1 MTFFIIVFFV
11 LIIIAVSRSRARP
24 KPKQTKVNFT
34 NPPVINNN
42 PKSAYSNL
50 NSESNVNIDGPS
62 SNDDIIDV
70 SGLMSTLFK
79 VNITSNSSVPYWPH
93 QYIYSFSEINNA
105 TQEQKEF
112 YTKFKNEFL
121 NRNFIYLN
129 GNNNYAFILLFDLLN
144 EFEAHRDFPKIE
156 RQLEDLGN
164 NYPRTKSYCVS
175 FLIKK
180 LEEYGMDTETD
191 QFREKNQQYDYDYWK
206 LGKRYKKKLNLSQNE
221 EQILNSVWLQS
232 NVFNQIEFCRV
243 EILRQFLRCV
253 EFLNR
258 HYFPTDNT
266 LKTIEEEFSDIIVRK
281 EFRYRKG
288 SQNYKYTFDIVKGEI
303 FGHIL
308 KLSENNVREAFGNK
322 RKLTAEFKY
331 KFSETYTSYNER
343 VVSKLDSFLVTDQE
357 NISTPDIEVER
368 SLNENNTTRWKI
380 KFEKIEQNYTTGED
394 FESKIKQLAEE
405 NNKNPAVE
413 AIFFEGSKFI
423 AKTNK
428 ISALK
433 LYLHY
438 IDADLKSTEFN
449 NKKLNKTL
457 QKNLFQ
463 TNEQLQEFEDIVNN
477 FISDKNLEDALKK
490 VSSLYAPKRKKIS
503 IDTSAILEVEKLH
516 SGTVNLLNEYLQEED
531 ESPKT
536 EEINS
541 EETVEINI
549 KPQFEPSLNSKF
561 ILELNLSEIQQDV
574 LELFEKSNYSLLQA
588 DLQQFLKDKNLMMG
602 SVIDSINEICF
613 EILDDVLIEEDGDYF
628 TISPNYYKK
637 ILQND

>member
-1 MTFFIIVFFV
+1 M
-11 LIIIAVSRSRARP
+11 
-24 KPKQTKVNFT
+24 
-34 NPPVINNN
+34 
-42 PKSAYSNL
+42 
-50 NSESNVNIDGPS
+50 NIDDPS

-428 ISALK
+428 ISALR

-463 TNEQLQEFEDIVNN
+463 TNEQLQDFEDIVNN

>member
-1 MTFFIIVFFV
+1 
-11 LIIIAVSRSRARP
+11 
-24 KPKQTKVNFT
+24 
-34 NPPVINNN
+34 
-42 PKSAYSNL
+42 
-50 NSESNVNIDGPS
+50 
-62 SNDDIIDV
+62 
-70 SGLMSTLFK
+70 
-79 VNITSNSSVPYWPH
+79 
-93 QYIYSFSEINNA
+93 
-105 TQEQKEF
+105 
-112 YTKFKNEFL
+112 
-121 NRNFIYLN
+121 
-129 GNNNYAFILLFDLLN
+129 
-144 EFEAHRDFPKIE
+144 
-156 RQLEDLGN
+156 
-164 NYPRTKSYCVS
+164 
-175 FLIKK
+175 
-180 LEEYGMDTETD
+180 MDTETD

-428 ISALK
+428 ISALR

-449 NKKLNKTL
+449 NRKLNKTL

-463 TNEQLQEFEDIVNN
+463 TNEQLQDFEDIVNN

-536 EEINS
+536 EGINS

>member
-1 MTFFIIVFFV
+1 MSFFIIVLFV
-11 LIIIAVSRSRARP
+11 LIIIAVSRSRER
-24 KPKQTKVNFT
+24 PKQTKINFT

-50 NSESNVNIDGPS
+50 NPQSNVNIGNPN

-79 VNITSNSSVPYWPH
+79 ANITSNSSVPYWPH

-112 YTKFKNEFL
+112 YAKFKNEIL
-121 NRNFIYLN
+121 NRNFICLN

-144 EFEAHRDFPKIE
+144 EFETHRDFAKIE

-180 LEEYGMDTETD
+180 LEEYGMDSETD

-206 LGKRYKKKLNLSQNE
+206 LGKRYKKKLSLSQNE
-221 EQILNSVWLQS
+221 EQILNSIWLQS

-253 EFLNR
+253 EFLNK

-266 LKTIEEEFSDIIVRK
+266 LKTIEEEFSDIIIRK

-343 VVSKLDSFLVTDQE
+343 VVSKLDSFLITDQE
-357 NISTPDIEVER
+357 NIATPDIEVER

-380 KFEKIEQNYTTGED
+380 KFEKIVQNYATAED
-394 FESKIKQLAEE
+394 FENKIIQLAEE

-433 LYLHY
+433 LYLYY

-463 TNEQLQEFEDIVNN
+463 TDEQLKDFEDIVNN
-477 FISDKNLEDALKK
+477 FISDKNLDDALKK

-503 IDTSAILEVEKLH
+503 IDTSVVLEVEKLH

-531 ESPKT
+531 ENPKT

-549 KPQFEPSLNSKF
+549 KPQLESPPNSKF

-574 LELFEKSNYSLLQA
+574 LELFEKSNYSLPQA

-613 EILDDVLIEEDGDYF
+613 ESLDDVLIEEDGDFF
-628 TISPNYYKK
+628 TINPNYYKK